1 MLESLAGIL
10 TAASTRLLKRPA
22 LVPMF
27 NALVSQL
34 ARRFQLSSRSYSVE
48 VDVVD
53 LCRTSVRSELHMR
66 QPATQV
72 EYTGARRN
80 PGFAQALL
88 SLSRSSATKQYIFG
102 AGYITRYP
110 DMTLP
115 SCIAA

>member
-1 MLESLAGIL
+1 
-10 TAASTRLLKRPA
+10 
-22 LVPMF
+22 
-27 NALVSQL
+27 
-34 ARRFQLSSRSYSVE
+34 
-48 VDVVD
+48 
-53 LCRTSVRSELHMR
+53 MR

-102 AGYITRYP
+102 ARDIARYP

-115 SCIAA
+115 ICIATQRHVHSSKKLDTANRTKAWIPERLWGRY